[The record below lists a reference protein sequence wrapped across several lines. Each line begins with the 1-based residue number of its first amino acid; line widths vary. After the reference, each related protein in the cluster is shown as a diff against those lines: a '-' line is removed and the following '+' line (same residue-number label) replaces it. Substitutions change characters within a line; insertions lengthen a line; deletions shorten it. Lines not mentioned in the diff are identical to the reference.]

1 MTPAQKLLVAIETC
15 ELPHPHFMEHFQPLK
30 QRIENALAGRASR
43 IERIMGPSRVGK
55 SMLINALVR
64 EFGETKIDGR
74 RRVPVLVVP
83 VPTPATTLEL
93 PKSVVAALGLPVQRN
108 ITSGAMG
115 TRMLEQLKLVS
126 TRVIIFEEASHLV
139 EEGSRFPVR
148 AAADWFKALAD
159 SPNLNPTL
167 FLFGVPR
174 LKILFDNNEQLRLR
188 ASAPRLLL
196 PYDSRVADDMRA
208 FHSCVAAFAN
218 LFAEHGFP
226 IALSAAALTY
236 QCYLLSGGLIG
247 IVSRFM
253 QELADR
259 MAAEAPHPLTFAD
272 CHEALKGVTAT
283 GSPNF
288 PAFESPDTVE
298 NAVAPA
304 ALHQAFLHVMRDND
318 LAVPIINK
326 QPETVQ

>member
-30 QRIENALAGRASR
+30 QRVENALAGRASR

-93 PKSVVAALGLPVQRN
+93 PKSVVAALGMPVQRS

-115 TRMLEQLKLVS
+115 TRMLEQLKLVG

-139 EEGSRFPVR
+139 EEGSRVPVR

-159 SPNLNPTL
+159 SHNLTL

-188 ASAPRLLL
+188 ASATRLLL
-196 PYDSRVADDMRA
+196 PYDSRIAGDMGA

-226 IALSAAALTY
+226 IVLSPTALTY

-259 MAAEAPHPLTFAD
+259 MATEAPHTLTFAD
-272 CHEALKGVTAT
+272 CQEALKGVTAT

-288 PAFESPDTVE
+288 PAFQSPDTVE
-298 NAVAPA
+298 NAVSPA
-304 ALHQAFLHVMRDND
+304 ALHQAFLQVMRDND
-318 LAVPIINK
+318 LAAPIINH
-326 QPETVQ
+326 QPEAVQ

>member
-1 MTPAQKLLVAIETC
+1 MTPAQQLLVAIETC
-15 ELPHPHFMEHFQPLK
+15 ELPHPRFLEHLQPLK

-93 PKSVVAALGLPVQRN
+93 PKSVVAALGIPVQRS
-108 ITSGAMG
+108 ITPGAMR
-115 TRMLEQLKLVS
+115 TRMLEQLRLVG

-159 SPNLNPTL
+159 SHNLTL

-188 ASAPRLLL
+188 ASATRLLL
-196 PYDSRVADDMRA
+196 PYDSRVADDMGA
-208 FHSCVAAFAN
+208 FHSCVAAFARR
-218 LFAEHGFP
+218 FAEHGFP
-226 IALSAAALTY
+226 IALSPAALTY

-259 MAAEAPHPLTFAD
+259 MAAEAPHTLTFAD
-272 CHEALKGVTAT
+272 CQAALKGITAT

-304 ALHQAFLHVMRDND
+304 ALHQAFLQVMRDND
-318 LAVPIINK
+318 LAVPIINN
-326 QPETVQ
+326 QPEAVQ

>member
-15 ELPHPHFMEHFQPLK
+15 ELPHPRFVEHLLPLK

-74 RRVPVLVVP
+74 RRVPVLVVS

-93 PKSVVAALGLPVQRN
+93 PKSVAAALGMPVQRS

-115 TRMLEQLKLVS
+115 TRMLEQLKLVG

-139 EEGSRFPVR
+139 EEGSRVPVR

-159 SPNLNPTL
+159 SHNLTL
-167 FLFGVPR
+167 LLFGVPR

-196 PYDSRVADDMRA
+196 PYDSRVVDDMRA

-226 IALSAAALTY
+226 IALSPAALTY

-259 MAAEAPHPLTFAD
+259 MAAEAPHTLTFAD
-272 CHEALKGVTAT
+272 CHEALMGVTAT
-283 GSPNF
+283 GSHNF

-304 ALHQAFLHVMRDND
+304 ALHQAFLQVMRDND
-318 LAVPIINK
+318 LAAPIINN
-326 QPETVQ
+326 QPEAVQ